1 MRRFFTLSLPCLALA
16 LVAAYGSGCG
26 GSKPG
31 LGGGGGGGGG
41 GGDDGGGGTS
51 TPHALGV
58 VALGESHA
66 PSGGTSTPSVLATFL
81 PDAAAVAQTCA
92 TQVGGCSFVS
102 APQCGGSGSSC
113 GQGES
118 CTWDSACNPTCTATC
133 SLQCGTGEE
142 CYFASPNQ
150 PECRQIQ
157 TFDAGALAFA
167 GPGMTT
173 PITLF
178 PPYAYTSSAQGA
190 PYLAGKSIEVQ
201 ASGATGAG
209 FDKFDEQFTATTLL
223 ATNLASLSPTAVSG
237 TGAIPL
243 TWAAGSDS
251 INIRVSGAGGVATC
265 TATDSSGS
273 FQVPR
278 AVVTAALGSA
288 GSTELSLT
296 VTRERDQW
304 YKNQTTHGSLSTA
317 TVQPVGWLELT
328 TTSTESASFQV
339 TVQECTDPGDVMCPD
354 GCFDTQTDQ
363 YHCGSCTVVCSST
376 ETCVEGQCTGA
387 TSTDCTTCQ
396 NSADTGTC
404 SASFTTCESD
414 TECNSYGSCFAACAS
429 GDTTCQSN
437 CETEYPDGYTD
448 FLSYKD
454 CICFTACP
462 SECATACAE

>member
-1 MRRFFTLSLPCLALA
+1 MPRLLGLSLSCLALT
-16 LVAAYGSGCG
+16 LVAYGSGCG

-31 LGGGGGGGGG
+31 LGGNGGGGSSGG

-51 TPHALGV
+51 TPHALGI

-66 PSGGTSTPSVLATFL
+66 PSSGTSTPSVLAAFI

-92 TQVGGCSFVS
+92 KQISGCSFVS
-102 APQCGGSGSSC
+102 APHCGGSGSSC
-113 GQGES
+113 GQGET
-118 CTWDSACNPTCTATC
+118 CTWDSACNPTCTAQC
-133 SLQCGTGEE
+133 SLTCGMGQE

-167 GPGMTT
+167 GAGMTI

-178 PPYAYTSSAQGA
+178 PPYAYQSTAQDA
-190 PYLAGKSIEVQ
+190 PFLAGKPIEVQ
-201 ASGATGAG
+201 ASGAAGAG

-223 ATNLASLSPTAVSG
+223 QTNLTSISSAVSG

-243 TWAAGSDS
+243 TWAAGGDS
-251 INIRVSGAGGVATC
+251 INISVAGAGGVATC

-273 FQVPR
+273 FPIPR
-278 AVVTAALGSA
+278 AVVTAALGNT
-288 GSTELSLT
+288 TELSLT
-296 VTRERDQW
+296 VTRERDEW
-304 YKNQTTHGSLSTA
+304 HKSETTHGSLSTA

-328 TTSTESASFQV
+328 TTSSESASFQV
-339 TVQECTDPGDVMCPD
+339 NVVPQCTGAGEVMCPD
-354 GCFDTQTDQ
+354 GCFDTQIDQ
-363 YHCGSCTVVCSST
+363 YHCGSCTTVCSST
-376 ETCVEGQCTGA
+376 ETCISGQCTGT
-387 TSTDCTTCQ
+387 TSTTCTTCQ
-396 NSADTGTC
+396 NTADTGTC

-414 TECNSYGSCFAACAS
+414 TECNSYGSCYAACAA
-429 GDTTCQSN
+429 GDPTCESN
-437 CETEYPDGYTD
+437 CEALYPNGYTD

-462 SECATACAE
+462 SECATACAQ